1 MIIHNIFGVTLEKG
15 VILEFASKMMVVS
28 EMFPVNMQKFYTSVS
43 NDDFASINEVKLALQ
58 LPRGLLMI

>member
-1 MIIHNIFGVTLEKG
+1 MINNIFGVTLEKR

-58 LPRGLLMI
+58 LPRELQMI